1 MTPIIA
7 FGLGLGVLAQGTFGA
22 GGTLKP
28 QPGTWGPAPAVQPYT
43 PPTYGAPAPAQ
54 RSARPS
60 SAPPAFPAPP
70 KPPNAPEMYQ
80 PPNFKPYKPGVS
92 PYSDRG
98 GVNAHPKPAKPPGY
112 IELP

>member
-7 FGLGLGVLAQGTFGA
+7 LSVGLGLLAQGTFGGS

-28 QPGTWGPAPAVQPYT
+28 QPGPWGPAPAAARPSM
-43 PPTYGAPAPAQ
+43 PPTYVAPAPAQ
-54 RSARPS
+54 RRATPS
-60 SAPPAFPAPP
+60 LAPPAFPAAP
-70 KPPNAPEMYQ
+70 KAPEMYQ

-92 PYSDRG
+92 PYSERG
-98 GVNAHPKPAKPPGY
+98 GMNAHPKPAKPPGY